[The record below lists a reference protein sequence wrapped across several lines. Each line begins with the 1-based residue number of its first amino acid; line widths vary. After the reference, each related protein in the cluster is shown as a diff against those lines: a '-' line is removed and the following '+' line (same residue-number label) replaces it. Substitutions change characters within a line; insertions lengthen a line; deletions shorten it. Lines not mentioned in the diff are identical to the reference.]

1 VYLLLPEIASSLVA
15 TSFRGAKDAMPSPM
29 STDLSPQPGK
39 QTFSRRTALKLLG
52 AGALLAACAPVT
64 APSSSGGEAAPSSSP
79 VTIRYAHMNCWDETL
94 CTGQHDLTAE
104 FNKKSSDVQV
114 EAMEWSWSNYLA
126 TLTASV
132 SAGESP
138 DVMNVGWG
146 EVVSLGRPYFITL
159 NDYVTDDLKTNIRPA
174 SWTSCKLG
182 EDVYGI
188 PVFEQLNELLY
199 YRQDVWDKA
208 GISTEP
214 VSWVDYVATAKQL
227 QEAGITDAWGMQAQG
242 APIVTRFLETQIQNL
257 SPVFVQDG
265 DKWSHTLNT
274 PEAKESGEF
283 WYSLWRTEKVISQAN
298 LQRSSVQLEPL
309 FADGTLGMY
318 YGITQSYFSMAQTYP
333 DIADSIRIAP
343 IMKKKQGATM
353 GGAFSLSIFEQSKT
367 KDQAWSFVEW
377 ATSADIMN
385 RYWIP
390 TTRVLPTRT
399 DVDYPEMPAEVLA
412 RFQEYQAAQSVFPF
426 IPTWE
431 DIKGRAFT
439 PVLGEM
445 AAEGGVDFESGW
457 AQLISQTEQAM
468 G

>member
-1 VYLLLPEIASSLVA
+1 MHTQNSSNK
-15 TSFRGAKDAMPSPM
+15 SSHAKPHV
-29 STDLSPQPGK
+29 L
-39 QTFSRRTALKLLG
+39 SRRTALKLLG
-52 AGALLAACAPVT
+52 AGAFLAACAPVT
-64 APSSSGGEAAPSSSP
+64 APSSGNGEAAAPSSSP
-79 VTIRYAHMNCWDETL
+79 ATIHYAHMNCWDETL
-94 CTGQHDLTAE
+94 CNGQHELTAE
-104 FNKKSSDVQV
+104 FNKNHSDAQV
-114 EAMEWSWSNYLA
+114 EAVEWSWSNYLA
-126 TLTASV
+126 TLTAAV

-159 NDYVTDDLKTNIRPA
+159 NDYITDDLTKNIRPA

-182 EDVYGI
+182 DQVYGI

-199 YRQDVWDKA
+199 YRTDVWEKA
-208 GISTEP
+208 GITQEP
-214 VSWVDYVATAKQL
+214 VSWTDYVDTAKQL

-242 APIVTRFLETQIQNL
+242 APIVTRFLELQMQNG
-257 SPVFVQDG
+257 SPVFVEEG

-274 PEAKESGEF
+274 PEGKESGQF
-283 WYSLWRTEKVISQAN
+283 WYDLWRTEKVISQAN
-298 LQRSSVQLEPL
+298 LQRSSTQLEPL

-333 DIADSIRIAP
+333 DIADKIRIAP
-343 IMKKKQGATM
+343 IMTKKQGATM
-353 GGAFSLSIFEQSKT
+353 GGAFSLSIFDESQA
-367 KDQAWSFVEW
+367 KDAAWSFVEW

-390 TTRVLPTRT
+390 QTRVLPTRM
-399 DVDYPEMPAEVLA
+399 DVDYPEMPEEVIA
-412 RFQEYQAAQSVFPF
+412 RFKEYQEAQSVFPF

-439 PVLGEM
+439 PVLGQM

-457 AQLISQTEQAM
+457 AQLVSQTEEAM